1 MMRNTGSDGEQA
13 NVLEPAGSDGLFDG
27 SDGEQANVLDPA
39 GSDGLFDG
47 SDGEQANVLG
57 SDGLFGWSDGE
68 DLQNVFAGCEVHEKM
83 NGGEDLVE
91 GKGQHVGRKVQN
103 YDEQEDSQ
111 VIENDDFL
119 IFHRLY
125 ERALDDDIFSFF

>member
-1 MMRNTGSDGEQA
+1 MMRNARSDGEQA

-27 SDGEQANVLDPA
+27 SDGEQANVLEPA
-39 GSDGLFDG
+39 
-47 SDGEQANVLG
+47 G

-91 GKGQHVGRKVQN
+91 GKGQHVGGMVQN
-103 YDEQEDSQ
+103 YDEKEDSQ

-125 ERALDDDIFSFF
+125 EKQVWALDDDIFSFF